1 MRWPSGWALG
11 VRTAMA
17 DPLTPKARVLDDWRA
32 GLRQERHAARQGE
45 DRLIALWSGLVLVLM
60 LLYLM
65 IGPTPYQHEVTLDPL
80 TGAAVASPLNRIV
93 WLGLLGLSAPIYWFR
108 RREIL
113 DMSKRLWP
121 LLLLFFWFA
130 ATTRWAIDPG
140 TSNKRLVLYVINLL
154 VAVALVAGLRDA
166 RRMHAALATAC
177 AAIIL
182 IDLASW
188 IVMPAKSMSV
198 LGLAAIHNHKN
209 TLGSVMLLSS
219 LVISP
224 YVLFQPRLRER
235 LFWGALFLGCVA
247 LLIGSKSKTS
257 MAIVL
262 VSLAVIPLLLIALRL
277 RSGALLALLISAG
290 LAVVAALF
298 GWLAWCYAAGLDP
311 LYPIRD
317 VTFTQRTDVWR
328 FALNQFAQRPLKGLG
343 FASFWDVD
351 PMVQPS
357 LQTDEWFAQP
367 NSYTN
372 ESHNGYID
380 LLVTTGVP
388 GLVGAMFLLVR
399 WTLRGLGLIR
409 QSLRAPPG
417 VVQRALPHN
426 LFLGV
431 FPLMFFIHNWMESSF
446 FTANAMFGIIILLV
460 AIDIDT
466 RHGPGPAVIEPRRRA
481 LSLSEPQLLPP
492 GWRS

>member
-1 MRWPSGWALG
+1 
-11 VRTAMA
+11 MA
-17 DPLTPKARVLDDWRA
+17 DPVARRGRVLDEWRA
-32 GLRQERHAARQGE
+32 GLNLERGEARRGE
-45 DRLIALWSGLVLVLM
+45 DNLVALWSGFVLVLM

-65 IGPTPYQHEVTLDPL
+65 IGQTPYQHEVTLDPL
-80 TGAAVASPLNRIV
+80 TGAAVASPLNRII
-93 WLGLLGLSAPIYWFR
+93 WLGLLGLATPIFWFR
-108 RREIL
+108 RGEIL
-113 DMSKRLWP
+113 DMTKRLWP
-121 LLLLFFWFA
+121 LLLLFGWFA
-130 ATTRWAIDPG
+130 ATTRWAIDPA
-140 TSNKRLVLYVINLL
+140 TSNKRLVLYIINLL

-177 AAIIL
+177 AIIII
-182 IDLASW
+182 IDLGSW
-188 IVMPAKSMSV
+188 ILMPAKSMSV

-224 YVLFQPRLRER
+224 YVLFQPRLSAR
-235 LFWGALFLGCVA
+235 LFWGAMFLGCVA

-262 VSLAVIPLLLIALRL
+262 VSLGVIPVLLIALRL
-277 RSGALLALLISAG
+277 RTAALHALLITAG
-290 LAVVAALF
+290 LALVAVIF
-298 GWLAWCYAAGLDP
+298 GWLAWCYARGLDP
-311 LYPIRD
+311 LYPLRD

-328 FALNQFAQRPLKGLG
+328 FALDQFSRQPLKGLG

-351 PMVQPS
+351 PKVQPS

-380 LLVTTGVP
+380 LLVTTGVF
-388 GLVGAMFLLVR
+388 GLIGALLLLAR
-399 WTLRGLGLIR
+399 WTFRGLALTR
-409 QSLRAPPG
+409 RSLMAPAG
-417 VVQRALPHN
+417 EIQQALPHN

-431 FPLMFFIHNWMESSF
+431 FPLMFFIHNWMESSY
-446 FTANAMFGIIILLV
+446 FTANAMYGIIILLV
-460 AIDIDT
+460 GIDIDM
-466 RHGPGPAVIEPRRRA
+466 RHAREPHAIEPRARRA
-481 LSLSEPQLLPP
+481 LALSEPRLLPP